1 MNYRFLNIINSSK
14 PVLVDF
20 YAEWCVPCKEV
31 IPVLKKVKEQMSY
44 VKFIKVDVDKNPFI
58 ASHYK
63 INRLPTLMMF
73 QNGKPLWTG
82 EGVYSADELR
92 TILLHRLHGS

>member
-92 TILLHRLHGS
+92 TILLHRLQGS